1 MENFP
6 HGKPNLRDLLEHKSG
21 LPPWYPIKLLSQKK
35 EEAILK
41 IPILQKEAPNIR
53 TEYSCLGYILLG
65 FWLEENFN
73 KGLDILVEENI
84 LKPLNL
90 EKEIFF
96 PFKNQVHKFKVAGSE
111 FGNKIEDEK
120 GGGKIEKRESP
131 IWGEVHDGN
140 AHFLGG
146 FAGNAGLFGTIK
158 GVFELFKSCSMY
170 SFEGKEGEYF
180 NGFKIGGEKTEF
192 PKGTLGHTGFTGTSV
207 CFHLKKNLISI
218 LLTNR
223 LHQKSPPDLFIYR
236 KNFHKFI
243 ENLV

>member
-6 HGKPNLRDLLEHKSG
+6 YGKPNLKDLLEHKSG
-21 LPPWYPIKLLSQKK
+21 LPSWYPIKLLSQKK
-35 EEAILK
+35 EEAIIK
-41 IPILQKEAPNIR
+41 IPMLQKEEPKKR

-73 KGLDILVEENI
+73 KSLDVLVEENI
-84 LKPLNL
+84 IKPLKL
-90 EKEIFF
+90 KKEIFF

-111 FGNKIEDEK
+111 FGNKIEYEK
-120 GGGKIEKRESP
+120 ARGKIEKRKSP

-158 GVFELFKSCSMY
+158 GVFELVKSCSIDG
-170 SFEGKEGEYF
+170 FEGKEGEYF
-180 NGFKIGGEKTEF
+180 KGFKIGGKETAF
-192 PKGTLGHTGFTGTSV
+192 PKGCLGHTGFTGTSV
-207 CFHLKKNLISI
+207 CLHLKKNLISI

-223 LHQKSPPDLFIYR
+223 LHQKNPPDLFTFR
-236 KNFHKFI
+236 KNFHNLI